1 MKIVLTLKSD
11 ALPGGGVANKGVVDR
26 EIACDKRGLPLIPA
40 RRIKGI
46 LREAAEELEFL
57 GLLKQDFSRRLFGE
71 SGSGQSSPFKISD
84 GTLENCGSY
93 KAFLDWA
100 AGDGQKDRLK
110 SLFSPV
116 SVLENFSYLRS
127 QTSVDGGVAQENTL
141 RISRVLKKGQRFVFR
156 IHCPDEYIN
165 GLEMACA
172 AVESFGES
180 RNRGLGEISLA
191 LDKKAPAPASAAQ
204 TAQTPKE
211 TGLCEL
217 PVTLEA
223 RSQLLMSGEVGDEMQ
238 SCGYIPGYAVLG
250 AFAGAYV
257 KDTEADP
264 ASDAVFERLFLSGDT
279 RWGTLYPSDGSGA
292 LFAPAPLSVRRYKD
306 SPDCINL
313 LCGNPDTNRIMKGM
327 GAALLSCGTGLE
339 RFVSVS
345 AEMNVEYHHQRAKDR
360 SVGKALETERGGDN
374 GVFFQ
379 FETLEREQFFSG
391 RVVGS
396 AQDLQL
402 IASLLPPDGIM
413 FLGRSKGTQYGECR
427 LSLGEIAPCGA
438 SKSPRRWAP
447 GAMMAFRLLSDT
459 VLVNEYGYAD
469 PRADLLRDELC
480 RLLGLSAEEMQKISI
495 EDAYSKKK
503 NLAGYLGVWNLPKI
517 QHPALAA
524 GTVLKLR
531 NGTERDLPM
540 EPLFGRSAG
549 IRTAEGCGMFSWDA
563 CDDCSGTTAKTIEI
577 TEALRNKTDFITD
590 KEGAADLVKGI
601 LYAAL
606 IRKLR
611 SRASKEGRKGKN
623 ISSSAV
629 GRFISMIKLA
639 QDERELSD
647 FFFKNLAE
655 TAAKARDKISKELYL
670 ARDGVD
676 IAKFKNESEPLL
688 NELGAGSLADSGWP
702 ADIKINFEEYKIYAL
717 AYLTELKY
725 QNRNKAGRKAQE

>member
-57 GLLKQDFSRRLFGE
+57 GLLKKDFSRRLFGE

-84 GTLENCGSY
+84 GTLEDCGSY

-100 AGDGQKDRLK
+100 AEGSQKDQLK

-141 RISRVLKKGQRFVFR
+141 RISRVLKKRQRFVFR
-156 IHCPDEYIN
+156 IHCQDEYID

-180 RNRGLGEISLA
+180 RNRGLGEISLT
-191 LDKKAPAPASAAQ
+191 LDKKAPAHAAAAK
-204 TAQTPKE
+204 TAQAPEE

-217 PVTLEA
+217 PVTVEA
-223 RSQLLMSGEVGDEMQ
+223 LSQLLMSGEVGDEMQ

-250 AFAGAYV
+250 AFASAYV
-257 KDTEADP
+257 KDTGADP

-306 SPDCINL
+306 SPDCVNL
-313 LCGNPDTNRIMKGM
+313 LCGNPDTNKTMKGM

-339 RFVSVS
+339 KFVSVS
-345 AEMNVEYHHQRAKDR
+345 AEMNVGYHHQRAKDR
-360 SVGKALETERGGDN
+360 GFGKALETERGGDN

-438 SKSPRRWAP
+438 SESPRRWAP

-517 QHPALAA
+517 QHSALAA
-524 GTVLKLR
+524 GSVLKLK
-531 NGTERDLPM
+531 NGTGRELPM

-549 IRTAEGCGMFSWDA
+549 IRTAEGCGMFCWDA
-563 CDDCSGTTAKTIEI
+563 CDNCSGATAKIIEV
-577 TEALRNKTDFITD
+577 TEAPRSKTVCTD
-590 KEGAADLVKGI
+590 KEGAADLVNSI

-606 IRKLR
+606 VRKLR
-611 SRASKEGRKGKN
+611 SRASEEGRKGKN

-629 GRFISMIKLA
+629 GRFISMIKRA
-639 QDERELSD
+639 QDERELNDS
-647 FFFKNLAE
+647 FFKNLAQ
-655 TAAKARDKISKELYL
+655 TATQARDKISKELYL
-670 ARDGVD
+670 ASDGVNM
-676 IAKFKNESEPLL
+676 AEFREKSETLL
-688 NELGAGSLADSGWP
+688 NELGAGSLADIGCPVNTEISF
-702 ADIKINFEEYKIYAL
+702 KEYKIYAL